1 MAGFVVRIVPGK
13 GDKAMAEPSGVMKH
27 IDLVKGEDAILLI
40 HGLSGS
46 PLEMQ
51 FVARSLY
58 KAGFSVRVPRFSKHG
73 FGENSRSEKWQHW
86 LDEVLQH
93 FDEMKTR
100 YRTVSV
106 CGLCIGAVLAMK
118 LASER
123 EVASLSLFSTTL
135 YFDGWNIP
143 WYRFLLNIGYHTPFR
158 YLYSYQE
165 SEPYG
170 IKNEQLRAWISREM
184 GEKSTFAALTGKI
197 PMTRLYQ
204 AEELIKEAKR
214 ILPEVTTPTLLIHSL
229 EDDTSTIRSANYV
242 EHHIGSKK
250 VRKVFLDN
258 SYHNIT
264 MDNQKDIVA
273 EETVRFVKEIIS
285 NRSAP
290 HTAEFDTIRI
300 A

>member
-1 MAGFVVRIVPGK
+1 
-13 GDKAMAEPSGVMKH
+13 MAEPSGVMKH
-27 IDLVKGEDAILLI
+27 IDLVKGEDSVLLI
-40 HGLSGS
+40 HGLAGS

-51 FVARSLY
+51 YVARTLY

-73 FGENSRSEKWQHW
+73 FGSASKFEKWQHW
-86 LDEVLQH
+86 LDEVTCH
-93 FDEMKTR
+93 FDEMKAR
-100 YRTVSV
+100 YKTVSV

-118 LASER
+118 LASQR

-143 WYRFLLNIGYHTPFR
+143 WYRFLLNIGYYTPFR
-158 YLYSYQE
+158 YLYSYRE
-165 SEPYG
+165 CEPYG

-184 GEKSTFAALTGKI
+184 GEKSTFAALTGRI

-204 AEELIKEAKR
+204 AEELIKETRR
-214 ILPEVTTPTLLIHSL
+214 ILPAIDTPTLLIHSL

-242 EHHIGSKK
+242 ETHIGSNK

-264 MDNQKDIVA
+264 MDNQKEIVA
-273 EETVRFVKEIIS
+273 DETVRFVRDAVS
-285 NRSAP
+285 NRNAAHP
-290 HTAEFDTIRI
+290 AEFDTIRI

>member
-1 MAGFVVRIVPGK
+1 
-13 GDKAMAEPSGVMKH
+13 MAEPNGVMKH
-27 IDLVKGEDAILLI
+27 IDLIKGDDAVLLI

-73 FGENSRSEKWQHW
+73 FGAGNRNEKWRHW
-86 LDEVLQH
+86 MDEVAEH
-93 FDEMKTR
+93 FDEMKDR

-118 LASER
+118 LASEKKDDI
-123 EVASLSLFSTTL
+123 AALCLYSTTL

-158 YLYSYQE
+158 YIYSYRE
-165 SEPYG
+165 CEPYG

-184 GEKSTFAALTGKI
+184 GEKSTFASLTGRI
-197 PMTRLYQ
+197 PMTRLFQ
-204 AEELIKEAKR
+204 AEMLIKETKHA
-214 ILPEVTTPTLLIHSL
+214 LPGITTPTLLIHSI
-229 EDDTSTIRSANYV
+229 EDDTSTVRSANYV
-242 EHHIGSKK
+242 EHHIGSRK
-250 VRKVFLDN
+250 VRKVFLDD

-264 MDNQKDIVA
+264 MDNQKSIVA
-273 EETVRFVKEIIS
+273 EETVRFIKEAMS
-285 NRSAP
+285 NPGFSS
-290 HTAEFDTIRI
+290 TAEFDTIRI

>member
-1 MAGFVVRIVPGK
+1 
-13 GDKAMAEPSGVMKH
+13 MAEQNGVMKH
-27 IDLVKGEDAILLI
+27 IDLVKGEDAVLLI

-51 FVARSLY
+51 FVARTLY
-58 KAGFSVRVPRFSKHG
+58 KAGFSVRVPRFSRHG
-73 FGENSRSEKWQHW
+73 FGGSCKSEKWQHW
-86 LDEVLQH
+86 LDEVTLH
-93 FDEMKTR
+93 FDEMKMR
-100 YRTVSV
+100 YRTVSI
-106 CGLCIGAVLAMK
+106 CGLCIGAVLALK
-118 LASER
+118 LASEKKE

-143 WYRFLLNIGYHTPFR
+143 WYRFLLNIGYYTPFR
-158 YLYSYQE
+158 YLYSYRE

-184 GEKSTFAALTGKI
+184 GEKSTFASLTGKI

-204 AEELIKEAKR
+204 AEKLIAETKR
-214 ILPEVTTPTLLIHSL
+214 ILPGITTPTLLIHSI
-229 EDDTSTIRSANYV
+229 EDDTCTVRSANYV
-242 EHHIGSKK
+242 EHHIGAKK
-250 VRKVFLDN
+250 VRKVLLDD

-264 MDNQKDIVA
+264 MDNQKEIVA
-273 EETVRFVKEIIS
+273 DETGRFIREMIS
-285 NRSAP
+285 NRNFS

>member
-1 MAGFVVRIVPGK
+1 ML
-13 GDKAMAEPSGVMKH
+13 EPNGVMKH
-27 IDLVKGEDAILLI
+27 IDLVKGEDAVLLI

-51 FVARSLY
+51 FVARTLY

-73 FGENSRSEKWQHW
+73 FGATDKKEKWQHW
-86 LDEVLQH
+86 LDEVTLH
-93 FDEMKTR
+93 FDEMKQK
-100 YRTVSV
+100 YKTVSV
-106 CGLCIGAVLAMK
+106 CGLCIGAVLALK
-118 LASER
+118 LAAEKK
-123 EVASLSLFSTTL
+123 EEIASLSLFSTSL

-158 YLYSYQE
+158 YFYSYRE

-170 IKNEQLRAWISREM
+170 IKNEQLRSWISREM
-184 GEKSTFAALTGKI
+184 GEKSTFASLTAKI
-197 PMTRLYQ
+197 PMTRLFQ
-204 AEELIKEAKR
+204 AEQLIRQTKR
-214 ILPEVTTPTLLIHSL
+214 ALSEIATPTLIIHSL

-250 VRKVFLDN
+250 VRKVFLDD

-264 MDNQKDIVA
+264 MDNQKIIVA
-273 EETVRFVKEIIS
+273 EETVRFIREAVTS
-285 NRSAP
+285 RNFSS
-290 HTAEFDTIRI
+290 TAEFNTIRI